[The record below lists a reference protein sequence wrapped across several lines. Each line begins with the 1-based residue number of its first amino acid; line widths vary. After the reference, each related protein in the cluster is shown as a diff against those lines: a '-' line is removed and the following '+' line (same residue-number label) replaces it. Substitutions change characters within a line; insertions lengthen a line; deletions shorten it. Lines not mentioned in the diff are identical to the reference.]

1 MEVWTIRELERIGVD
16 SFGLKARLYDFFMA
30 LPEALGLRRLRR
42 DALCGLRG
50 RVLEV
55 GVGVGKNLP
64 LYPPTVECVVGVDP
78 DPAMLKKAEQWAREV
93 PLPLELV
100 LAGAEGLPLEEGSF
114 DAVVSTL
121 VFCTVAEPGRA
132 FEEVRRVL
140 KGSGEFRLVEH
151 AMMEQPSAVWLQE
164 RATPLWKPVS
174 GGCHLDRDTLAGVR
188 SAGFEVERVEK
199 HWRGFG
205 LTIFA
210 RKS

>member
-1 MEVWTIRELERIGVD
+1 MRELERIGVD

-55 GVGVGKNLP
+55 GVGTGKNLP
-64 LYPPTVECVVGVDP
+64 LYPSTVAYVVGVAP
-78 DPAMLKKAEQWAREV
+78 DPAMLKKAERWAREV
-93 PLPLELV
+93 PFPVDLV

-132 FEEVRRVL
+132 LEEVRRVL

-151 AMMEQPSAVWLQE
+151 VKMEQPSAGWLQE

-174 GGCHLDRDTLAGVR
+174 GGCHLDRDTLAGYEAQGSR
-188 SAGFEVERVEK
+188 S
-199 HWRGFG
+199 
-205 LTIFA
+205 
-210 RKS
+210 